1 MSIHIDIL
9 TQEFLAPSVEK
20 SHQSQKREVADAAF
34 PLWWLDKSKRNI
46 EGLREIAAH
55 LDTQM
60 GTIRSFPSGVKGNA
74 TEVEKQI
81 IELQSNN
88 AHAIAVLAEVV
99 QSTLLI
105 ITDEHEQS
113 FSQRF
118 KRAARK
124 EWTDIKAI
132 ANSVWENPLFKI
144 LGALST
150 IAFAYTV
157 LSRFF
162 GK

>member
-1 MSIHIDIL
+1 MDIL

-20 SHQSQKREVADAAF
+20 SEKSQKREVDTTPF

-60 GTIRSFPSGVKGNA
+60 GTIRSFPSGVKGNV

-81 IELQSNN
+81 LGLQSNN

-99 QSTLLI
+99 QSALLI
-105 ITDEHEQS
+105 IADEHEQS

-118 KRAARK
+118 KRAALK
-124 EWTDIKAI
+124 EWTDTKFI
-132 ANSVWENPLFKI
+132 ANRVWGNPLFKI
-144 LGALST
+144 LSALST
-150 IAFAYTV
+150 IAFLYAM
-157 LSRFF
+157 LSRFL

>member
-1 MSIHIDIL
+1 MDIL
-9 TQEFLAPSVEK
+9 TQQFLAPSVEK
-20 SHQSQKREVADAAF
+20 CEKSQEREVDSTRF
-34 PLWWLDKSKRNI
+34 PLWWLDKSNRNI

-60 GTIRSFPSGVKGNA
+60 ETIRSFPSGVKGNA

-81 IELQSNN
+81 INLQSNN
-88 AHAIAVLAEVV
+88 AQAIAVLAEVV

-105 ITDEHEQS
+105 IANEHEQS
-113 FSQRF
+113 FSQRL
-118 KRAARK
+118 KRAALK
-124 EWTDIKAI
+124 QWTDAKAV
-132 ANSVWENPLFKI
+132 ANRVWDNTLFKI

-157 LSRFF
+157 LSRFL

>member
-1 MSIHIDIL
+1 MDIL

-20 SHQSQKREVADAAF
+20 SEKSQKREVDTTPF
-34 PLWWLDKSKRNI
+34 PLWWLAKSKRNI

-60 GTIRSFPSGVKGNA
+60 GTIQSSPSGVKGEA

-81 IELQSNN
+81 IRLQSNN
-88 AHAIAVLAEVV
+88 ANAIAVLAEVV
-99 QSTLLI
+99 QSSLLI
-105 ITDEHEQS
+105 IADNEERR
-113 FSQRF
+113 FSQRS
-118 KRAARK
+118 KRAIVKTWANTK
-124 EWTDIKAI
+124 SI
-132 ANSVWENPLFKI
+132 ANRVWESPVFKV

-150 IAFAYTV
+150 IAFAYTM
-157 LSRFF
+157 LSRFL